1 MKQKYKISKGYLKEF
16 FGLFG
21 KSKEDR
27 IKKINDLI
35 DNDPI
40 LKKLDK
46 DIEALNKKA
55 TDRLK
60 QTDPDFID
68 ILRKQGVDIK

>member
-1 MKQKYKISKGYLKEF
+1 
-16 FGLFG
+16 
-21 KSKEDR
+21 
-27 IKKINDLI
+27 
-35 DNDPI
+35 

-68 ILRKQGVDIK
+68 ILRKHGVDIK

>member
-1 MKQKYKISKGYLKEF
+1 MPKYKISKGYLKEF

-27 IKKINDLI
+27 SKTINNLI

-46 DIEALNKKA
+46 EIEDINKKA
-55 TDRLK
+55 TDRIKLTDPSFVELLK
-60 QTDPDFID
+60 QH
-68 ILRKQGVDIK
+68 GVDIK

>member
-21 KSKEDR
+21 KKKEDR
-27 IKKINDLI
+27 GKKINDLI

-46 DIEALNKKA
+46 EIETLNKKA
-55 TDRLK
+55 TDVMKKHDPQWIELLK
-60 QTDPDFID
+60 
-68 ILRKQGVDIK
+68 KHGVDIK

>member
-21 KSKEDR
+21 KKKEDR
-27 IKKINDLI
+27 SKKISDIIN
-35 DNDPI
+35 NDPI

-46 DIEALNKKA
+46 EIGDLNDKA
-55 TDRLK
+55 AERLK
-60 QTDPDFID
+60 KDADAVK
-68 ILRKQGVDIK
+68 ILKKIGIEIK